1 MLQTVLSEAAKHL
14 CRVFSLLTYNPEISK
29 LSAVMSWFSMISDEF
44 LKLLEE
50 KLPEALLIAAYYCV
64 ALKRAENMW
73 WVRGKPENL
82 LRTVMGELPAGWER
96 WTKWP
101 MDQVLSDRQDAGFI
115 PSGGGFRFG
124 KVLV

>member
-1 MLQTVLSEAAKHL
+1 
-14 CRVFSLLTYNPEISK
+14 
-29 LSAVMSWFSMISDEF
+29 MISDGF

-50 KLPEALLIAAYYCV
+50 KLPEALIIAAHYCV

-101 MDQVLSDRQDAGFI
+101 VDQVLGHGFHAGFV
-115 PSGGGFRFG
+115 PGGGGFRFG
-124 KVLV
+124 KVMV